1 MSFVNEVGFRELL
14 NELTIDEKLV
24 VEGDATVEKKLTV
37 KDLEITGTLTGVQ
50 LDPTFTVG
58 DETDVSLVDKIGGM
72 DTSISDLATAVSA
85 NQGAIATKASKTL
98 VDTKAPLA
106 NPNFT
111 GDISIEGETLTSKL
125 SAFET
130 ASSVDA
136 RFVKPTFA
144 VDDIQILGTTKHPL
158 EDIKLDVSVTRAVNG
173 QEITIPATTNLKTVL
188 DSRYATSDGVASD
201 ISSATQQKVDKT
213 NAEMIGTTLEDVVR
227 LILIPDPLQPAART
241 ETNLQTLLDAKPEI
255 DTVYSKDEVDALVNA
270 KADAPAGDTYA
281 TTSALNLGL
290 NLKQDAPTSGA
301 FVLNT
306 ELAAQLIGKQ
316 DVPQSGTS
324 FVLNTDLTT
333 GLNTKQDKPA
343 VGTSFVLDT
352 DLATALNAKQD
363 APTDGTTFATT
374 ADLSDYATTQSVNAI
389 NQTIQGLATTTYVN
403 NQFAVKTDPSFNIT
417 GFGTGKTLS
426 QVINHFA
433 PSTDISGKLD
443 RPADFGTGTLADY
456 IATKAPT
463 TDISGKLD
471 TPSDFGTGT
480 LADYISLKAPAVS
493 GKLDTPADFGDGT
506 LADYIATNAPTTDI
520 SGKLDRPADFGSGT
534 LADYISLKAPAVS
547 GKLDTPADFGD
558 GTLTDYI
565 QQVIAND
572 LPRKTFNFTFS
583 SVLTLQD
590 PNNDILQGIVNPQLT
605 FTKQHTISGTYSL
618 EQLISELSSKIYD
631 AFDLSQHGR
640 NGSITYNDIYH
651 GYSYRRIYGNYKYA
665 YGAGENYRV
674 TNISFDFYSPF
685 NNSEN
690 QTYITN
696 LFGGQTTHSFNPL
709 NVPGI
714 YDDVF
719 SLYFGLSSQLESIED
734 KVYKQASEVN
744 DSIKSY
750 FVMKPTDYG
759 PFENLDDYISRKSVS
774 QPRIYPPTP
783 FPYDY
788 IANETFGSYTISG
801 QPYGN
806 GTYTLRLSG
815 VLNWGYP
822 DHDVDTVMNE
832 GNMPIQPSGSIS
844 ALHIPSGTQTWVEF
858 KLPYAITLKM
868 YKITTRDYDD
878 TPTDGYVGAAPRD
891 FDVEGRNSSSAS
903 WTKIDI
909 RRDVKFYRNET
920 QTFYINDNAYQGM
933 TTTAFNEFRLFIH
946 RNQNT
951 NAWLIIR
958 ELSYW
963 GTE

>member
-1 MSFVNEVGFRELL
+1 
-14 NELTIDEKLV
+14 
-24 VEGDATVEKKLTV
+24 
-37 KDLEITGTLTGVQ
+37 
-50 LDPTFTVG
+50 
-58 DETDVSLVDKIGGM
+58 
-72 DTSISDLATAVSA
+72 
-85 NQGAIATKASKTL
+85 
-98 VDTKAPLA
+98 
-106 NPNFT
+106 
-111 GDISIEGETLTSKL
+111 
-125 SAFET
+125 
-130 ASSVDA
+130 
-136 RFVKPTFA
+136 
-144 VDDIQILGTTKHPL
+144 
-158 EDIKLDVSVTRAVNG
+158 
-173 QEITIPATTNLKTVL
+173 
-188 DSRYATSDGVASD
+188 
-201 ISSATQQKVDKT
+201 
-213 NAEMIGTTLEDVVR
+213 
-227 LILIPDPLQPAART
+227 
-241 ETNLQTLLDAKPEI
+241 
-255 DTVYSKDEVDALVNA
+255 
-270 KADAPAGDTYA
+270 
-281 TTSALNLGL
+281 
-290 NLKQDAPTSGA
+290 
-301 FVLNT
+301 
-306 ELAAQLIGKQ
+306 
-316 DVPQSGTS
+316 
-324 FVLNTDLTT
+324 
-333 GLNTKQDKPA
+333 
-343 VGTSFVLDT
+343 
-352 DLATALNAKQD
+352 
-363 APTDGTTFATT
+363 
-374 ADLSDYATTQSVNAI
+374 
-389 NQTIQGLATTTYVN
+389 VN

-417 GFGTGKTLS
+417 GFGNGKTLS

-471 TPSDFGTGT
+471 TPSDFGT
-480 LADYISLKAPAVS
+480 
-493 GKLDTPADFGDGT
+493 
-506 LADYIATNAPTTDI
+506 
-520 SGKLDRPADFGSGT
+520 GT